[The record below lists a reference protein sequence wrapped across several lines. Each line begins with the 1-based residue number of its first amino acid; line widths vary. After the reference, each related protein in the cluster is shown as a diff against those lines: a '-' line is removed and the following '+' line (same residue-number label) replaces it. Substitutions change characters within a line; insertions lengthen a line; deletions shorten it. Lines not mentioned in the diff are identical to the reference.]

1 MFILCGFQKKN
12 QMRISGG
19 LLWPDGLV
27 SFEVIYGRRWSLI
40 SHSTATNESSR
51 WQLIREGPRG
61 VGGF

>member
-1 MFILCGFQKKN
+1 
-12 QMRISGG
+12 MRISGG

-51 WQLIREGPRG
+51 WQLIRGVRG
-61 VGGF
+61 VGGGF